1 MCILPRTQMFRLST
15 LHPCQA
21 VASHCEFDKA
31 KKKRFDAE
39 YFACKQ
45 MNIITF
51 DDGTHVDFTINHF
64 TYLGS
69 IVEYDLVEELD
80 IIWWNQ
86 DKRD

>member
-1 MCILPRTQMFRLST
+1 
-15 LHPCQA
+15 
-21 VASHCEFDKA
+21 
-31 KKKRFDAE
+31 
-39 YFACKQ
+39 